1 MARKVGGG
9 GEVIVTVLSDLH
21 CEIAAFNAQLP
32 GGDLLIL
39 AGDITCAR
47 FFQSHRTDAEARS
60 MRKMRLWSECAK
72 YRRVFYVMGNHEP
85 YQFDIAET
93 VATLGAFLAVVV
105 PNVRILDDEAE
116 TFDGVRFIGG
126 TLWTDMDRENP
137 LAMVTAQQG
146 MNDYAIVTDGGMRL
160 TPAMTVARH
169 KRTVAFL
176 EHELA
181 VQGPKVVITHHPP
194 SQLSLNKAHSGNDL
208 DPAFASNLHRLIEN
222 ARDLRFWVH
231 GHTHQSVAYTLPDN
245 ETVIF
250 ANQRGY
256 YDHEP
261 AAKLFDPARG
271 FEIAA

>member
-1 MARKVGGG
+1 MARKVGGE
-9 GEVIVTVLSDLH
+9 EVIVTVLSDLH
-21 CEIAAFNAQLP
+21 GEIAAFDKTLP

-47 FFQSHRTDAEARS
+47 FFPTHRTDAAARS
-60 MRKMRLWSECAK
+60 MRKIRLWSECAK

-93 VATLGAFLAVVV
+93 VATLRAFLAVVV

-137 LAMVTAQQG
+137 LAMMTAQQG
-146 MNDYAIVTDGGMRL
+146 MNDYATITDGGTRL

-176 EHELA
+176 ERELTA
-181 VQGPKVVITHHPP
+181 TGPKVVITHHPP
-194 SQLSLNKAHSGNDL
+194 SLLSLNREHSGNNL
-208 DPAFASNLHRLIEN
+208 DAAFASNLHELIEG
-222 ARDLRFWVH
+222 ARDLRYWVH
-231 GHTHQSVAYTLPDN
+231 GHTHRSVAYTLPDN

-256 YDHEP
+256 ADCEP

>member
-1 MARKVGGG
+1 M
-9 GEVIVTVLSDLH
+9 IVTVLSDLH
-21 CEIAAFNAQLP
+21 CEIAAFDRPLP

-47 FFQSHRTDAEARS
+47 FFETHRTDAAARS
-60 MRKMRLWSECAK
+60 MRRMRLWTECAK

-85 YQFDIAET
+85 YNFDIAEM
-93 VATLGAFLAVVV
+93 VPTLRAFLTEAA

-137 LAMVTAQQG
+137 LAMVTAQTG
-146 MNDYAIVTDGGMRL
+146 MNDYAIITNGGARL

-169 KRTVAFL
+169 KQTVAFL
-176 EHELA
+176 ERELA
-181 VQGPKVVITHHPP
+181 IDGPKVVITHHPP
-194 SQLSLNKAHSGNDL
+194 SLLSLNREHSGNGL
-208 DPAFASNLHRLIEN
+208 DPAFASDLHGLIAS
-222 ARDLRFWVH
+222 ARELRYWVH
-231 GHTHQSVAYTLPDN
+231 GHTHLSVEYTLPDN

-256 YDHEP
+256 AGYEP
-261 AAKLFDPARG
+261 AARLFDPTRG
-271 FEIAA
+271 FEIKA